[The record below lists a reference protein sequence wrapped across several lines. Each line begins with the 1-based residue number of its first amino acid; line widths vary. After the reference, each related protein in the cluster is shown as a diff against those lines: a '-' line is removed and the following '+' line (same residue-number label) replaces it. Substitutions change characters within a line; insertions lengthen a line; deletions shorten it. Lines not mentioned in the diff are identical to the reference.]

1 MSYLVDTNICIG
13 WLKGDARIRKRWL
26 ALQPG
31 NLRLCSV
38 VKAELLYGARKSSRV
53 EENLKCLH
61 ELFAVLPSLPFDD
74 DGAAWYG
81 LLRAQLERAGK
92 LPGPNDLMIA
102 ATALANDVAV
112 VTRNTR
118 EFQRVPGLRVEEW

>member
-1 MSYLVDTNICIG
+1 MSLLVDTNVCIG

-26 ALQPG
+26 ACKPGDLQ
-31 NLRLCSV
+31 LCSV

-53 EENLKCLH
+53 EENLQSLH
-61 ELFAVLPSLPFDD
+61 QLFAVLPSLAFDD

-81 LLRAQLERAGK
+81 LLRAQLEREGK

-102 ATALANDVAV
+102 ATALANDLAI

-118 EFQRVPGLRVEEW
+118 EFQRVPGLRLEEW